1 VSEQPVA
8 FRPARTVRAIE
19 DIAEQIRNELRSGRL
34 TPGQRLPPERELAKQ
49 LCVSRNTVREAMSML
64 EVAGLLER
72 RIGSTGGAFI
82 AASNSSVVAR
92 GISDGL
98 MLGRFKLSHLAEARR
113 ALETFIA
120 RKACESGEE
129 AEFDALQANLERTAA
144 IPDALWERKLEAY
157 REFLDLFIATAHN
170 PLLTDLSQPLIEQVA
185 HVVRA
190 VGPSGTDKITKIRQK
205 LVRALRARDPDAAT
219 RAVEEGIRH
228 IYTGWLARAE
238 RLEVL
243 PKR

>member
-1 VSEQPVA
+1 MSEQPVA

-92 GISDGL
+92 GI
-98 MLGRFKLSHLAEARR
+98 
-113 ALETFIA
+113 
-120 RKACESGEE
+120 
-129 AEFDALQANLERTAA
+129 
-144 IPDALWERKLEAY
+144 P
-157 REFLDLFIATAHN
+157 
-170 PLLTDLSQPLIEQVA
+170 
-185 HVVRA
+185 
-190 VGPSGTDKITKIRQK
+190 
-205 LVRALRARDPDAAT
+205 
-219 RAVEEGIRH
+219 
-228 IYTGWLARAE
+228 TG
-238 RLEVL
+238 
-243 PKR
+243 